1 MQNKER
7 VISINEV
14 KHLVIN
20 DKDVI
25 EDEFYNKLEVDEVE
39 HIQWVIEQL
48 EKYEFSN
55 LLSNT
60 DYVAA
65 LKGGYDNL
73 WYLRKNYRT
82 NTYRIFFTNTE
93 KIHVLLYGIRKKTQ
107 KIPQKDIDIALK
119 RKNIVF
125 EELV

>member
-1 MQNKER
+1 M
-7 VISINEV
+7 VLINEI
-14 KHLVIN
+14 KHLVLN
-20 DKDVI
+20 GQDVI
-25 EDEFYNKLEVDEVE
+25 EDEFYNKLEVNEVE
-39 HIQWVIEQL
+39 QVQWVIEQL

-93 KIHVLLYGIRKKTQ
+93 KFHVLLYGIRKKTQ
-107 KIPQKDIDIALK
+107 KTPQKDIDIALK

>member
-1 MQNKER
+1 M
-7 VISINEV
+7 VLINEV
-14 KHLVIN
+14 KHLVLN
-20 DKDVI
+20 GRDVI
-25 EDEFYNKLEVDEVE
+25 KDEFYNKLEVNEIE
-39 HIQWVIEQL
+39 HVQWIIKQL
-48 EKYEFSN
+48 KKYQFSD

-93 KIHVLLYGIRKKTQ
+93 NFHVLLYGFRKKTQ

>member
-20 DKDVI
+20 GQDVI

-48 EKYEFSN
+48 EKY
-55 LLSNT
+55 
-60 DYVAA
+60 
-65 LKGGYDNL
+65 
-73 WYLRKNYRT
+73 
-82 NTYRIFFTNTE
+82 
-93 KIHVLLYGIRKKTQ
+93 
-107 KIPQKDIDIALK
+107 
-119 RKNIVF
+119 
-125 EELV
+125 

>member
-1 MQNKER
+1 LQNKER

-20 DKDVI
+20 GQDVI